1 MWDSKNKGN
10 LYPNAQSKWRSEVLM
25 PDPQTLLLEAV
36 YEITNSL
43 FIKVFLFSQNVL
55 NGTTGICQSDLK
67 VDINQNLNHNKN

>member
-1 MWDSKNKGN
+1 
-10 LYPNAQSKWRSEVLM
+10 M

-67 VDINQNLNHNKN
+67 VGH